1 MLNQLILVGRLKSIK
16 DDCFTLAVNASYKDE
31 KGEYDTYL
39 IDIYMKGTVAEN
51 VKEYCS
57 KGSIMGVKGHIE
69 SKNRL
74 YADKVTFLSGP
85 RK

>member
-16 DDCFTLAVNASYKDE
+16 DDYFTLAVNASYKNE
-31 KGEYDTYL
+31 KGEYDVYL
-39 IDIYMKGTVAEN
+39 INVYMKGTVAAN
-51 VKEYCS
+51 VKEYCLE
-57 KGSIMGVKGHIE
+57 GSIMGVKGHIE

-74 YADKVTFLSGP
+74 YADKVTFLSGS